1 MAVGVLSDEGF
12 ENLQNVLL
20 LSARQVAGLF
30 KYTPELARWTATAIL
45 RRGRVNEFFNSH
57 TENLCQVCNL
67 FGLERDRVAFPKCVG
82 RLSDAQLIGDLL
94 LRQSRRFAGG
104 AHSFAESSAFNFGRT
119 ACFHAES
126 IKPEN
131 IFYR

>member
-1 MAVGVLSDEGF
+1 MAVSVLSYERF

-20 LSARQVAGLF
+20 LSARQVAGLL
-30 KYTPELARWTATAIL
+30 KYTPELACRTAPAIL
-45 RRGRVNEFFNSH
+45 RRSRVDEFFNSH
-57 TENLCQVCNL
+57 TENLCQVRNL
-67 FGLERDRVAFPKCVG
+67 FRLERDRVTLPKRVG

-104 AHSFAESSAFNFGRT
+104 AHSFAESGAFNFGRT

-126 IKPEN
+126 IKPEK